1 MNASERECRKCRSA
15 TMPTPAET
23 CSLCGYEFPIGNGQ
37 RVRLTYDPDTFK
49 ETFADMVMVHTGLRL
64 FLH

>member
-1 MNASERECRKCRSA
+1 
-15 TMPTPAET
+15 
-23 CSLCGYEFPIGNGQ
+23 
-37 RVRLTYDPDTFK
+37 VRLTYDPDTFK